1 MEKIIEVL
9 GIHFIYPDGTYAL
22 KDIELTICQGEFVA
36 IIGQNGSGKTTLAKH
51 FNGLYKPTRG
61 KVIVKGIDTR
71 NSTVAELARYVG
83 YVFQNPDHQIFSLS
97 VFDEV
102 SFGLR
107 NLGLTEKEI
116 SIRVKDVLKQMRL
129 SGKELDN
136 PLLLSK
142 GEKQR
147 LAVASVLA
155 MRPEVLILDEPTTGQ
170 DWKNI
175 CILMDLIN
183 ELNQK
188 FKMTIIVIT
197 HNMHVVTR
205 WTRRTIVMA
214 DGRIISDAPT
224 RETFA
229 KSDVLKK
236 ASITPPQITRLA
248 GEYGLGYDVFT
259 VKEFIHRLFEV
270 KS

>member
-1 MEKIIEVL
+1 MEKIIEASKV
-9 GIHFIYPDGTYAL
+9 HFIYPDGTYAL
-22 KDIELTICQGEFVA
+22 KDIELKICQGEFIA
-36 IIGQNGSGKTTLAKH
+36 IIGQNGSGKTTLVKH
-51 FNGLYKPTRG
+51 FIGLYKPTKG

-83 YVFQNPDHQIFSLS
+83 YVFQNPDHQIFSMT

-116 SIRVKDVLKQMRL
+116 SERVKEVLKQMQL
-129 SGKELDN
+129 SGKELEN

-155 MRPEVLILDEPTTGQ
+155 MQPEVLILDEPTTGQ

-175 CILMDLIN
+175 CILMDLVS

-188 FKMTIIVIT
+188 FKMTVIIIT

-205 WTRRTIVMA
+205 WTKRTIIMT
-214 DGRIISDAPT
+214 DGRIILDVST
-224 RETFA
+224 REAFA
-229 KSDVLKK
+229 NFDILKK

-248 GEYGLGYDVFT
+248 SEYNLGYDVFT
-259 VKEFIHRLFEV
+259 IKEFIHRLFEV
-270 KS
+270 NS